1 MSRPRLNIA
10 IVGGGPGCLAVLRM
24 FQQDKFR
31 EIPANIVGVADV
43 NPEAVGLRH
52 AEAAGIFTCRDFR
65 DLYDRSPDLIIELT
79 GSDAVLDRILATK
92 PPGVKVMDH
101 VGARLFWDFIQAE
114 EEKLAAREELERTK
128 NFLETIYNGI
138 RDNIM
143 VLDKDLRIV
152 DVNLALLRSMGL
164 KGKEEVVGKHCYEVS
179 HNLTEPCSLPDHPCP
194 ARHTQRTGAASEAT
208 HAHVGPEGQTVYHRV
223 TSYPLRLPDGSED
236 HVIEITRDIT
246 RRVRLEQSIRDS
258 EEKFHN
264 IVETATEA
272 IISIDDNSRIVLFN
286 RGAEQ
291 IFGHSKEEVLG
302 RDLSVLIPEHYR
314 GPHRDWAERYL
325 GEALPHEVGKT
336 FEAVA
341 VRKDGREFPV
351 RMSISVSLVRGSPLY
366 TAIIRDQ
373 TERQELT
380 ERLLMSERLA
390 AIGRAASHFGHEIK
404 NPLMVIGGFA
414 EQLLRRSCLNDRDN
428 EKLRVILQEVRRLET
443 MLSEMRDF
451 TRPTPLRRARCR
463 LNDLIEETLLLLEAD
478 LAERGVHLVR
488 LLDPALPEA
497 RLDASQL
504 KQVIINLVMNAIE
517 AMPGGGELEV
527 RTWAEGG
534 RVVMEVQDTGKGI
547 EADKLKDVFSP
558 FFTTKQKGTGLGLAI
573 SYKIVRDHGGAI
585 GLRSQVDKGTTATV
599 ALPIEPPPEPQVHAP
614 GPSSPR

>member
-1 MSRPRLNIA
+1 MSNQRLNIA

-31 EIPANIVGVADV
+31 EISANVVGVADV
-43 NPEAVGLRH
+43 NPQAAGLRH
-52 AEAAGIFTCRDFR
+52 AADSGIFTTTNFR
-65 DLYDRSPDLIIELT
+65 DLYRTSPDLIIELT
-79 GSDAVLDRILATK
+79 GSDAVLDEIIKTK

-114 EEKLAAREELERTK
+114 EERLAAREELERTK

-143 VLDKDLRIV
+143 VLDRDLRIV
-152 DVNLALLRSMGL
+152 DVNEPLLRNLGFKS
-164 KGKEEVVGKHCYEVS
+164 KAEVVGRHCYEVS
-179 HNLTEPCSLPDHPCP
+179 HNLTEPCVLPDHPCP
-194 ARHTQRTGAASEAT
+194 ARQTRQTGAPSEVT

-223 TSYPLRLPDGSED
+223 TTYPLRLPDGSED
-236 HVIEITRDIT
+236 FVVEITRDIT

-272 IISIDDNSRIVLFN
+272 IISVDSASRIVLFN

-291 IFGHSKEEVLG
+291 TFGYGKEEVLG
-302 RDLSVLIPEHYR
+302 RDLSVLVPEGYR

-341 VRKDGREFPV
+341 VRQDGREFPM
-351 RMSISVSLVRGSPLY
+351 RMSISVSLVGGSPLY

-373 TERQELT
+373 TERRELN

-390 AIGRAASHFGHEIK
+390 AIGRAAAYVGHEIK
-404 NPLMVIGGFA
+404 NPLMIIGGFA
-414 EQLLRRSCLNDRDN
+414 DQLLRRSGLGERDA
-428 EKLRVILQEVRRLET
+428 EKLRVILNEVRRLET
-443 MLSEMRDF
+443 MLAEMRDF
-451 TRPTPLRRARCR
+451 TRPTPLKRARCR

-497 RLDASQL
+497 SLDSSQV
-504 KQVIINLVMNAIE
+504 KQVLINLVMNAIE
-517 AMPGGGELEV
+517 AMPGGGQLSV
-527 RTWAEGG
+527 RTWAQEG
-534 RVVMEVQDTGKGI
+534 RVVLEVQDTGKGI
-547 EADKLKDVFSP
+547 EPDNLKEVFSP
-558 FFTTKQKGTGLGLAI
+558 FFTTKKKGTGLGLAI
-573 SYKIVRDHGGAI
+573 SYKIVQDHGGTI
-585 GLRSQVDKGTTATV
+585 GLRSAPEKGTTATV
-599 ALPIEPPPEPQVHAP
+599 TLPLSPPPGEPAA
-614 GPSSPR
+614 G